1 VRAIQAR
8 RRRDVCRTEPRAGVA
23 VEALLGE
30 LQVTLVL
37 GLLEQLLPDLEGH
50 DHCLGATMGR

>member
-1 VRAIQAR
+1 VIQAR
-8 RRRDVCRTEPRAGVA
+8 RRSDVCRTEPCTGVA

-37 GLLEQLLPDLEGH
+37 GLGEQLLPDLKGTIT
-50 DHCLGATMGR
+50 AWARR